1 MITVIGNLKGG
12 SGKSTLA
19 FNLGVWLARHSASVV
34 AYDLDPQCTL
44 TDVIEVRREDGH
56 QPVLTVHQLHK
67 VDAKQLQSFAG
78 EVLVDVGAANIVAM
92 QLAIEVADRVVI
104 PVPPSQADV
113 WATQRFLGI
122 VREVVPDGRRIE
134 VLAFVNRAD
143 THRQIRES
151 DETVEALAMMG
162 GVRVLPHR
170 LCNRTVY
177 RRSLSE
183 GLAVYEMARRSK
195 AAVEFDT
202 LARDLYPGL
211 API

>member
-19 FNLGVWLARHSASVV
+19 FNLGVWLAQHSEAVV

-44 TDVIEVRREDGH
+44 TDVTEVRREDGH
-56 QPVLTVHQLHK
+56 EPTLTVYQLNT
-67 VDAKQLQSFAG
+67 VDGKQLQDFAG
-78 EVLVDVGAANIVAM
+78 EVLVDVGAANIPAM
-92 QLAIEVADRVVI
+92 RAAIEVADRVVI

-113 WATQRFLGI
+113 WATQRFLNI
-122 VREVVPDGRRIE
+122 VREALPDGRQMDVRG
-134 VLAFVNRAD
+134 FVNRAD
-143 THRQIRES
+143 THRQIRET
-151 DETVEALAMMG
+151 DETVEALTMIDG
-162 GVRVLPHR
+162 IRVLPHR

-183 GLAVYEMARRSK
+183 GLAVWEMARRSK
-195 AAVEFDT
+195 AAAEFNA

>member
-19 FNLGVWLARHSASVV
+19 FNLGVWLAQHSEAVV

-44 TDVIEVRREDGH
+44 TDVNQVRCEDGH
-56 QPVLTVHQLHK
+56 EPALTVHQLHK
-67 VDAKQLQSFAG
+67 VNGKQLQAFAG
-78 EVLVDVGAANIVAM
+78 EVLVDVGAANIAAM
-92 QLAIEVADRVVI
+92 QSAIEVADRVVI

-113 WATQRFLGI
+113 WATQRFLSI
-122 VREVVPDGRRIE
+122 VRKAVPDGRRIE

-151 DETVEALAMMG
+151 DETVEALGMMG
-162 GVRVLPHR
+162 GVHLLPHR